1 MGPLGGGEGGD
12 RQEAWRQSYLGGRK
26 DPFVAQAA
34 SNRRRLDA
42 MGVPAALRGRWLDLG
57 AGDGNLSS
65 VLAARG
71 AELVAAVEYQPELL
85 AAVRSAP
92 TDPVHPVLGDAVALP
107 VCSGSIESV
116 VVMDVLHHLA
126 PEQLEPCLGELA
138 RVLRP
143 GGALYVCEPSPTM
156 VRSVLQ
162 RLLDSPLGTL
172 TSFSRRK
179 RTMVELE
186 ADTLFPWLAR
196 EPGAPAMIA
205 DAGFRLEHT
214 TRRPLHTLRR
224 FRRHDDRP

>member
-1 MGPLGGGEGGD
+1 MGSRGGGEGGD

-26 DPFVAQAA
+26 DPFVAQAS

-42 MGVPAALRGRWLDLG
+42 MGVPATLRGRWLDLG

-65 VLAARG
+65 VLAPRG

-85 AAVRSAP
+85 AAVRP
-92 TDPVHPVLGDAVALP
+92 TPTGTVRLVLGDAVALP
-107 VCSGSIESV
+107 LRSGSFESA

-143 GGALYVCEPSPTM
+143 GGSLYVCEPSPTV

-162 RLLDSPLGTL
+162 SVLDSPLGTL
-172 TSFSRRK
+172 TSFSRHK

-196 EPGAPAMIA
+196 EPDAVTTIA
-205 DAGFRLEHT
+205 AAGFELEHT

-224 FRRHDDRP
+224 FRRHGDRP